1 MPEQPTSGTLDHVS
15 DTEPEIEPEFAGS
28 PRPPTK
34 VPGVWRQLPV
44 AIKLLLVGLLLVA
57 SAGIYTASKLT
68 SQSEAQFDN
77 GVVVQLIPNDG
88 DKVLQ
93 QAQVGIRLADGYT
106 GSLTANGV
114 PVPDDQVDR
123 VQALNEVLF
132 QPGDGKIIDAWPAGK
147 NCIVATYW
155 KFETGPS
162 QSSTHTWCFSV
173 V

>member
-1 MPEQPTSGTLDHVS
+1 MPDRDADV
-15 DTEPEIEPEFAGS
+15 EPEIETEFAGS
-28 PRPPTK
+28 VRPPTK
-34 VPGVWRQLPV
+34 VPGVLREIPLPV
-44 AIKLLLVGLLLVA
+44 KILLVGLLLA
-57 SAGIYTASKLT
+57 TAAGIYAANRLT

-106 GSLTANGV
+106 GSLVANGV
-114 PVPDDQVDR
+114 AVPDDQINR
-123 VQALNEVLF
+123 VPALNEILF
-132 QPGDGKIIDAWPAGK
+132 QPGDGKILSAWPAGK
-147 NCIVATYW
+147 NCVVATYW